1 MPHIQMGCHDFDFT
15 NIILKS
21 KRIGFNYVDSFE
33 YNMFLY
39 HKMPNILN
47 RLRANHVCQ
56 KIKIRYC
63 LNKTVR
69 MFNFQHALAAI

>member
-33 YNMFLY
+33 YNIFLY

-47 RLRANHVCQ
+47 RL
-56 KIKIRYC
+56 
-63 LNKTVR
+63 
-69 MFNFQHALAAI
+69 